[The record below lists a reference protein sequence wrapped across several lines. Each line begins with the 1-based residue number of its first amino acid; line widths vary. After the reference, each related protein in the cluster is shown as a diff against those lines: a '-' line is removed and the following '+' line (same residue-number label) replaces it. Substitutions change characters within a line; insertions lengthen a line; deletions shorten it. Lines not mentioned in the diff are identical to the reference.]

1 MLLQEHFKKEKD
13 EKVKREESHHS
24 KREGR
29 RRGSMKKQEKH
40 EEKQADTPV
49 SNSAETQPSKF
60 DNVEDVPT
68 NFAETWRDV
77 LSPCCGMFLV
87 CGPCTDGSDGHWY
100 DCAPIFVTV
109 RSVTFS

>member
-29 RRGSMKKQEKH
+29 RRGSMKKHEKH
-40 EEKQADTPV
+40 EEKQADNTPV

-68 NFAETWRDV
+68 NFAETWLCALTLLRDV
-77 LSPCCGMFLV
+77 FLMGTGMI
-87 CGPCTDGSDGHWY
+87 
-100 DCAPIFVTV
+100 APQFFSL